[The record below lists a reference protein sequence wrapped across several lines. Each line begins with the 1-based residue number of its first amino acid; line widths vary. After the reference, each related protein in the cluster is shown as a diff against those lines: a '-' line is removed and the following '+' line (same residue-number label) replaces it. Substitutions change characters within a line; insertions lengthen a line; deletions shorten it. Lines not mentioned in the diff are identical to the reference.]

1 MREETVKINGL
12 IDFVIVVFSEKTT
25 VGVFGLGLPEFRS
38 Q

>member
-1 MREETVKINGL
+1 MREEIVEINDL

-25 VGVFGLGLPEFRS
+25 VGVFGLILSEFRS